1 MEVLVE
7 LFKPILFLLI
17 ILEGFNLIIPGQRDL
32 IIGRFLSGVMTS
44 LGNAAEP
51 LAERLTDAI
60 IWIIALPFR
69 MLGWLLRSLLDAVE
83 AFLDEDDDE
92 DD

>member
-1 MEVLVE
+1 
-7 LFKPILFLLI
+7 
-17 ILEGFNLIIPGQRDL
+17 
-32 IIGRFLSGVMTS
+32 MTS

-69 MLGWLLRSLLDAVE
+69 ILGWLIRSLRDAVE

-92 DD
+92 DG